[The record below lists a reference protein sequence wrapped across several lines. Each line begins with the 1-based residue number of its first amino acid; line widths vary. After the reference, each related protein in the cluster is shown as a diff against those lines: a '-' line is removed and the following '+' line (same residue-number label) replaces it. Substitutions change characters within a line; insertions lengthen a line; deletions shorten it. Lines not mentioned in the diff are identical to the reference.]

1 MNKFD
6 KANGLFGSSLA
17 AMGEV
22 VSTHGAMPGAKL
34 AEAANLPL
42 DLVQAIGIVCDYAQN
57 GVVARRK
64 VGYDLVENRLAV
76 QSAKAE
82 KEAGTRKRAAP
93 GISLVEFIAALRGA
107 GLPEDKILEV
117 ASRHLAG
124 LAGRA
129 VPPEEAP
136 NASEANA
143 SEEEAPEGF

>member
-6 KANGLFGSSLA
+6 KANGLFSSSLL

-22 VSTHGAMPGAKL
+22 VSEHGAMPGAKL
-34 AEAANLPL
+34 AEAAKLPL
-42 DLVQAIGIVCDYAQN
+42 ELVQAIAKVCDYAED
-57 GVVARRK
+57 GVIATKK
-64 VGYDLVENRLAV
+64 VGYDLAANRIAAR
-76 QSAKAE
+76 SAKAE

-93 GISLVEFIAALRGA
+93 GIFLADFITALRGA
-107 GLPEDKILEV
+107 GVPEDKILEV

-129 VPPEEAP
+129 APVTEEAP
-136 NASEANA
+136 NA